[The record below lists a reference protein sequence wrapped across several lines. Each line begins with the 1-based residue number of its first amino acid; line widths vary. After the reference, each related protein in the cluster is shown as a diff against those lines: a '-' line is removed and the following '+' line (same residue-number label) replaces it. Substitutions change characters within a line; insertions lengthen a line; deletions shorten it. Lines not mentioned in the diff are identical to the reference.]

1 MSILGIRFANILL
14 FVLSCFLAA
23 DIINR
28 VAAFRLIPDEQPAT
42 QVTAPGAQASL
53 PWSKRQLILDR
64 NLFGAQVISEDVP
77 VVEVDPEEDL
87 QETKLPLRLLGTVAS
102 DDQIVASAAIEN
114 TTDRAHQVVR
124 VGYTLDKFSDV
135 VVARIDRGRV
145 VLQNGKQREELLL
158 DEETARVP
166 SVSQS
171 KRPERRTSRRR
182 TPTRPDTSPQQ
193 RLEEMV
199 QSQGARSSASIF
211 SDARILPKY
220 ASGKMMGVEL
230 NQIKSDSLFEKIGL
244 KNGDVVTSINGML
257 INDPSAQKELLQAF
271 TAAEELVAEV
281 TAANGTTRQ
290 IRADAAMLG
299 SMMSGGN

>member
-1 MSILGIRFANILL
+1 MSILGIRFANMLL

-28 VAAFRLIPDEQPAT
+28 VAAFRLIPDERPAT
-42 QVTAPGAQASL
+42 EVAAPGPEARL
-53 PWSKRQLILDR
+53 PWSKRQLILER
-64 NLFGAQVISEDVP
+64 NLFGAQVVADAVA

-87 QETKLPLRLLGTVAS
+87 QKTKLPLRLLGTVAS
-102 DDQIVASAAIEN
+102 DDQVVASAAIEN
-114 TTDRAHQVVR
+114 TTDRVHQVVR
-124 VGYTLDKFSDV
+124 VGYTLEKFSDV

-158 DEETARVP
+158 DDDGRTP
-166 SVSQS
+166 SVTRSQ
-171 KRPERRTSRRR
+171 RPARRTSRRR
-182 TPTRPDTSPQQ
+182 TPPQPSPSPQQ
-193 RLEEMV
+193 RLEELV
-199 QSQGARSSASIF
+199 QSQGSRSSASVF

-230 NQIKSDSLFEKIGL
+230 SQIKSDSLFEKIGL

-257 INDPSAQKELLQAF
+257 INDPSAQKELLLAF
-271 TAAEELVAEV
+271 TSAEELVAEV

-299 SMMSGGN
+299 NMMSGGK

>member
-1 MSILGIRFANILL
+1 MSILGIRFANMLL

-28 VAAFRLIPDEQPAT
+28 VAAFRLIPDERPAT
-42 QVTAPGAQASL
+42 AVAVLGAQAGL
-53 PWSKRQLILDR
+53 PWSKRQLILER
-64 NLFGAQVISEDVP
+64 NLFGAQVVAEEVA
-77 VVEVDPEEDL
+77 VVEIDPEEDL
-87 QETKLPLRLLGTVAS
+87 QKTKLPLRLLGTVAS
-102 DDQIVASAAIEN
+102 DDQVVASAAIEN

-124 VGYTLDKFSDV
+124 VGYTLEKFSDV

-158 DEETARVP
+158 DENALQAP
-166 SVSQS
+166 SVTRS
-171 KRPERRTSRRR
+171 KRPARKTSRRR
-182 TPTRPDTSPQQ
+182 TPTRPSPSE

-199 QSQGARSSASIF
+199 QSQGSRSSASIF

-271 TAAEELVAEV
+271 TAADELVAEV

-299 SMMSGGN
+299 SMMSGGK